1 MTASKEKGE
10 FMLKLRLKTLMNQ
23 RNIST
28 NKMSDDLKIS
38 KTNFN
43 RYKNNQSQRWDVDIL
58 EKILTYLDC
67 SISDLVD
74 NTGSFK
80 GGKADCKLNEEDQLF
95 IFADQLY
102 ILLESLDKLQYKMD
116 RYACKEKDDYD
127 ELVGR
132 LYDAIEEIR
141 DVADSLTP
149 DVED

>member
-1 MTASKEKGE
+1 M
-10 FMLKLRLKTLMNQ
+10 LRLRLEALMRQ

-28 NKMSDDLKIS
+28 NKMSDDLEIS

-43 RYKNNQSQRWDVDIL
+43 RYKYNQSKRWEIENL
-58 EKILTYLDC
+58 EKMLVYLDC
-67 SISDLVD
+67 SISDLVE

-80 GGKADCKLNEEDQLF
+80 GIKADCKLSEFDQLN
-95 IFADQLY
+95 IFADQLFT
-102 ILLESLDKLQYKMD
+102 LVESLDKLQYKMD
-116 RYACKEKDDYD
+116 SFACKEKDDYD

-141 DVADSLTP
+141 NVADSLIP